1 MGTNL
6 VLAQLNMPCFVERDR
21 EAYLFLKEKGMDG
34 GINGKWEVEEEKR
47 DRRWWSVCKIN
58 KKSSPKYML
67 Q

>member
-1 MGTNL
+1 
-6 VLAQLNMPCFVERDR
+6 MPCFVERDR